1 MNFLATSKL
10 NKDIFLSTI
19 SWICSTEIILNFSI
33 SINILDIINSNFSG
47 DSSILQ
53 DSKADIIAFSILVL
67 SNSW

>member
-19 SWICSTEIILNFSI
+19 SWICSTEIMLNFSI

-53 DSKADIIAFSILVL
+53 DSKADIIAVSILVL